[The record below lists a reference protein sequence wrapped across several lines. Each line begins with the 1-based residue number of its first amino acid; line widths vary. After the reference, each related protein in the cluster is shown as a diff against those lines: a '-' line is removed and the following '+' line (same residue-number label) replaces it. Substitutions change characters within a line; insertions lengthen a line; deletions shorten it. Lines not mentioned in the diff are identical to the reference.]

1 VLCVTCGT
9 TNEPGAKFCENCG
22 TRMGLVCAGCGSALR
37 ENARF
42 CAACGTPVAQATGP
56 AQPASAR
63 PPNGTPPRP
72 TPAGPASEPTTE
84 RRLVTVLFADL
95 VGFTPFSEERD
106 AEEVREILSRY
117 FDLAKDV
124 VVRYGG
130 TIEKFIG
137 DAVMAVWGTPT
148 AREDDAER
156 AVRAALDLVA
166 LVPGIDAKLQARA
179 GLLTGEAVVTLGA
192 TDQGMVAGDLVNT
205 ASRLQS
211 VAAPGTVLVGETTHR
226 TASMAITFEP
236 AGEQHLKG
244 KSAPVPAWRALRVVA
259 ERGGRNRSEALEAPF
274 VGREA
279 ELRLLKD
286 LYHATSRERR
296 ARLISISGV
305 AGIGKSRLAWEFEKY
320 LDGLVETVRWHAGR
334 SPAYG
339 EGVTFWALGEMVRSR
354 AGLLEADDQATTREK
369 IAASVREWVP
379 DESEQRWIE
388 SALLALLG
396 AGDPPPGGR
405 DALFAAWRT
414 YFERMAATDIVT
426 MIFQDLHW
434 ADAGMLD
441 FIDHVMEWSRDLPIF
456 IVTHARPE
464 LLERRPDWGAGKRNF
479 TAIGLEPLPAESMHE
494 LLAGLVPGLPP
505 PTAKAIVNRAD
516 GIPLYAVEMV
526 RALVADGRLVES
538 DGSYRPVGD
547 LGDVAVPETL
557 HALIAARLDS
567 LEPADKG
574 LLQDAAVVG
583 QSFTPAGLGSV
594 MGVPPDELEPRLR
607 ALVRKEVLT
616 HKGDPRSPERGQYSF
631 VQALFRDVAYSML
644 AKPERKSRHLAA
656 ARWFESLGEE
666 ELAGAL
672 AAHYLAAYLNAPAGP
687 EADALAAQAR
697 IALRAAGDRAADL
710 GSHEQA
716 TSFYDQALTVSPN
729 QVERIE
735 LLLRAAE
742 AASLA
747 GSHDEA
753 EERASRALE
762 MEKAGG
768 ERTGTAQATALLGRV
783 LLNGYR
789 TDKALAALEPAYA
802 ELAGVAELAGEPA
815 VIALGGQLARAYFFA
830 EQSKRAIEVADGVL
844 EAAEHANLIPIVADT
859 LVTKGSALCN
869 VGRAYEG
876 SSMVRAGQELA
887 EKHALSETLFR
898 ALANRVGFAITFDP
912 REAYDIARSGITL
925 GRRMG
930 WRNPTLIT
938 NFAAAALR
946 VGEWDTAL
954 DETRRLLERL
964 VVDGIDWLQ
973 TAGIT
978 YIITTLR
985 GQPDE
990 QLWAR
995 LDAAQQQ
1002 PLDDTLRVT
1011 ILEGD
1016 AWRALT
1022 TRDFVAAYDYWL
1034 TFASMSALNAPDSLV
1049 MAGRVAT
1056 WLRDAA
1062 RLRRAAELL
1071 DATGMHGPT
1080 LDLLRRPMR
1089 AGIVALEG
1097 RPSEALA
1104 EYRDVL
1110 QRLRETSLPLDE
1122 AFLGIDML
1130 SALGADEPE
1139 ARAAGQRGRE
1149 ILERFGATPL
1159 VAILDDISATGT
1171 STERPARS
1179 KRGAGTESVTEI
1191 EADTVAAG

>member
-1 VLCVTCGT
+1 MLCVTCGT
-9 TNEPGAKFCENCG
+9 ANEPGAKFCENCG
-22 TRMGLVCAGCGSALR
+22 ARLGVACASCGSALR

-42 CAACGTPVAQATGP
+42 CAECGTPVPQASGA
-56 AQPASAR
+56 AQPTPAR
-63 PPNGTPPRP
+63 PPNS
-72 TPAGPASEPTTE
+72 AGPPAAPIGPPPEPTTE

-106 AEEVREILSRY
+106 AEEVRETLSRY
-117 FDLAKDV
+117 FDLAKDIV
-124 VVRYGG
+124 GRYGG

-166 LVPGIDAKLQARA
+166 AVPGIDAKLHARA

-205 ASRLQS
+205 ASRLQG

-226 TASMAITFEP
+226 TASMAITFES
-236 AGEQHLKG
+236 AGEQLLKG
-244 KSAPVPAWRALRVVA
+244 KSAPVLAWRALRVVA

-286 LYHATSRERR
+286 LYHSTSRERR

-354 AGLLEADDQATTREK
+354 AGLIEADDHATTREK
-369 IAASVREWVP
+369 VAASVREWVP
-379 DESEQRWIE
+379 DESEQPWIE

-414 YFERMAATDIVT
+414 YFERMAASDIVT

-479 TAIGLEPLPAESMHE
+479 TAIGLEPLPAASMHE

-505 PTAKAIVNRAD
+505 KTANAIVNRAD

-526 RALVADGRLVES
+526 RTLVADGRLVES
-538 DGSYRPVGD
+538 DGTYQPVGD

-567 LEPADKG
+567 LEPADKA

-644 AKPERKSRHLAA
+644 AKPERKVRHLAA

-672 AAHYLAAYLNAPAGP
+672 AAHYLAAYLNAPAGA

-697 IALRAAGDRAADL
+697 IALRAAGDRAAEL

-716 TSFYDQALTVSPN
+716 MTFYDQALTVSPN
-729 QVERIE
+729 EVERIE

-747 GSHDEA
+747 GHHDEA
-753 EERASRALE
+753 DERAGRALE
-762 MEKAGG
+762 IERAGG
-768 ERTGTAQATALLGRV
+768 DRTAIAHATALLGRV
-783 LLNGYR
+783 RLNGYR
-789 TDKALAALEPAYA
+789 TDTALAVLEPAYTQ
-802 ELAGVAELAGEPA
+802 LAGVAELADEPA
-815 VIALGGQLARAYFFA
+815 IIALGGQLARAYFFA
-830 EQSKRAIEVADGVL
+830 DQNKRAIEVANGVL
-844 EAAEHANLIPIVADT
+844 EAAEHANLISIIADT

-869 VGRAYEG
+869 VGRSYEG
-876 SSMVRAGQELA
+876 TTMVRAGQELA

-912 REAYDIARSGITL
+912 REAYEIARSGINL

-930 WRNPTLIT
+930 WRNPTLVT
-938 NFAAAALR
+938 NFAAAAMR
-946 VGEWDTAL
+946 VGDWDTAL

-964 VVDGIDWLQ
+964 EVDGVDWLQ

-978 YIITTLR
+978 YVITTLR

-995 LDAAQQQ
+995 LDAARHQ
-1002 PLDDTLRVT
+1002 PLDNNLRMT

-1016 AWRALT
+1016 AWRALA
-1022 TRDFVAAYDYWL
+1022 TRDYVAAYDYWL
-1034 TFASMSALNAPDSLV
+1034 TFASVSALNAPDSLV

-1056 WLRDAA
+1056 WTGDVA
-1062 RLRRAAELL
+1062 RLKQAAELL
-1071 DATGMHGPT
+1071 DATGIHGPT

-1089 AGIVALEG
+1089 AAILGLEG
-1097 RPSEALA
+1097 RPAEALP

-1110 QRLRETSLPLDE
+1110 QRLREMDLPLDE

-1130 SALGADEPE
+1130 SVLGPAEAE
-1139 ARAAGQRGRE
+1139 ARSAGQRARE
-1149 ILERFGATPL
+1149 LLERFEATPL
-1159 VAILDDISATGT
+1159 VAILDGVAAASTTGDPPV
-1171 STERPARS
+1171 RD
-1179 KRGAGTESVTEI
+1179 KQGGAGSELVAEAGSVP
-1191 EADTVAAG
+1191 AG